1 MNIKYKGEQVALI
14 KKLFSEGLSDRQIHE
29 KWVELYGE
37 IKFSTLRKK
46 RQRLRLRRSP

>member
-1 MNIKYKGEQVALI
+1 MNIKYKAEQVALL
-14 KKLFSEGLSDRQIHE
+14 KELVAKGLSDRQIHE

-46 RQRLRLRRSP
+46 RQRLRLRRIP